1 MALRAALPRTPG
13 AAAAPAESSKA
24 VLHAVRITFLVRNLW
39 GIGGTIK
46 TTLNTAEAL
55 ADAGHEVTLA
65 SCVRSWTAPG
75 FTFDPRVRVVDL
87 WDRRRR
93 RHGGE
98 WLSPADLV
106 RSRRPSFLDADR
118 VNNMPESSRLLDRRV
133 AGYLRGL
140 DTDVLVGTQVSTNLY
155 MAEYGRP
162 GYAMVAQ
169 EHLFLERYPAPVRD
183 RILAAYPRFDAIA
196 TVTEADA
203 AAYRAAL
210 PECADRVRCVPNS
223 IPPAAA
229 PSALTEPVVM
239 AAGRLTGMKG
249 LDVLIEAFDLLAADF
264 PEWRLRI
271 YGRGPEE
278 ARLRAMVAER
288 GLEGRVELPGAV
300 APLDAEWGRASI
312 AAIPSRYEPFGL
324 VIVEAMAA
332 GLPVVCTAV
341 KHGPLELVDDGE
353 NGLLVPPKRAEP
365 LAEALRRLMSDPAL
379 RRRLA
384 AGGRRTASRYEPDR
398 IVERHLELFE
408 RALTVRGRRAAH
420 ASHSMKNGGETP

>member
-1 MALRAALPRTPG
+1 
-13 AAAAPAESSKA
+13 
-24 VLHAVRITFLVRNLW
+24 VRITFLVRNIW

-46 TTLNTAEAL
+46 TTLNTAAAL
-55 ADAGHEVTLA
+55 ADAGHEVTVA
-65 SCVRSWTAPG
+65 SCVRPWTDPG
-75 FTFDPRVRVVDL
+75 FAFDPRVRLVDL

-98 WLSPADLV
+98 RISPADFV
-106 RSRRPSFLDADR
+106 RSKLPSFLDADR

-133 AGYLRGL
+133 ADYLGSL
-140 DTDVLVGTQVSTNLY
+140 ETDVLVGTQVSVNLY

-162 GYAMVAQ
+162 DYARVAQ
-169 EHLFLERYPAPVRD
+169 EHLFLDRYPAPVRA
-183 RILAAYPRFDAIA
+183 RILAAYPRLDGIA

-203 AAYRAAL
+203 AAYRRAL

-249 LDVLIEAFDLLAADF
+249 LDVLIEAFDLVAADF
-264 PEWRLRI
+264 PDWTLRI
-271 YGRGPEE
+271 YGRGPE
-278 ARLRAMVAER
+278 APRLHQMVADR
-288 GLEGRVELPGAV
+288 GLQGRVELPGAV
-300 APLDAEWGRASI
+300 APLDAEWRRASV
-312 AAIPSRYEPFGL
+312 AAVPSRYEPFGL

-341 KHGPLELVDDGE
+341 KHGPLEIVTDGE
-353 NGLLVPPKRAEP
+353 NGLLVPPKRAAP

-384 AGGRRTASRYEPDR
+384 EGGRRTAAEYEPDR
-398 IVERHLELFE
+398 IVGRHLDLFE
-408 RALTVRGRRAAH
+408 RALTARERRSAPA
-420 ASHSMKNGGETP
+420 